1 MVISPP
7 KHTSR
12 PGSGGNKVLVEAV
25 KSSMKKNQGPCWG
38 SQVLNEKQPKSLL
51 GQSTPEGSQ
60 GLPKKQGSKK
70 SSNSAVKAEMLF
82 RELGRQYEPALQIQK
97 KLEIPATELA
107 SCRNLAAIIFEACAY
122 NTSNEFFQTEDK
134 LRLEK
139 AMRMTKQR

>member
-1 MVISPP
+1 MQNNHS
-7 KHTSR
+7 
-12 PGSGGNKVLVEAV
+12 
-25 KSSMKKNQGPCWG
+25 PCWG
-38 SQVLNEKQPKSLL
+38 SQLQKAAKVFQ
-51 GQSTPEGSQ
+51 
-60 GLPKKQGSKK
+60 KKQGSKK

-122 NTSNEFFQTEDK
+122 NTSNEFFQTEGK